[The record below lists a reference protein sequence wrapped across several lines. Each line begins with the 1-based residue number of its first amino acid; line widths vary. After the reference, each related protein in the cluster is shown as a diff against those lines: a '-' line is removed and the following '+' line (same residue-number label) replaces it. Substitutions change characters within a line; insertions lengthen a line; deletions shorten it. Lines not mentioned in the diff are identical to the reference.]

1 MEHIIQFGVTIDDRK
16 IEEEVIKQATDSIR
30 KKVEDMDRRSWNDDS
45 ILSKIAEEEISK
57 YISDHKD
64 EILDKAISKLMANMM
79 KTKVVKAKL
88 NDIKEEN

>member
-1 MEHIIQFGVTIDDRK
+1 MEHIIQFGVTVDDRK

-30 KKVEDMDRRSWNDDS
+30 KKVEDMGRRSWNDDS
-45 ILSKIAEEEISK
+45 ILSRIAEEEISK

-88 NDIKEEN
+88 NDTKEEN